1 MVGYS
6 FIMKSNFAVPSSLQ
20 SCPPPNRG
28 PQTICSWKQMRRG
41 TCLPINYRYPP
52 LITPI
57 STSYAIWSLIL
68 SGIRGFQEKQ
78 RNKSALLDLVISTK
92 VEKTST
98 SAPHHA
104 WLLTPLHC
112 KWRRN
117 ESPKDETFVC
127 ISELVGSHINEKAG
141 SGRSSKSRL
150 QEVILSFTWSWFI
163 WSWFT
168 RYLK

>member
-1 MVGYS
+1 
-6 FIMKSNFAVPSSLQ
+6 
-20 SCPPPNRG
+20 
-28 PQTICSWKQMRRG
+28 MRRG

-57 STSYAIWSLIL
+57 ATSYAIWSLIP
-68 SGIRGFQEKQ
+68 SGFRGFQENK
-78 RNKSALLDLVISTK
+78 RKKSALLELVISTK
-92 VEKTST
+92 VEETST

-127 ISELVGSHINEKAG
+127 ISELVGGHINEKAG
-141 SGRSSKSRL
+141 SGRSSKPRL
-150 QEVILSFTWSWFI
+150 QEVMINAWWYI
-163 WSWFT
+163 WTSGGYFHPMVQWRKFCT
-168 RYLK
+168 GCLRDGI